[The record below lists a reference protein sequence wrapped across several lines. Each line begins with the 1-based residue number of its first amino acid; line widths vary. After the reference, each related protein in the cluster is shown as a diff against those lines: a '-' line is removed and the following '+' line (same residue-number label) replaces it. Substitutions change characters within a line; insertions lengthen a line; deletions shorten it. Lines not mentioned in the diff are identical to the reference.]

1 MYLSKE
7 VEEEEK
13 DASEAACVGA
23 VQGVERGRAA
33 VGAVR
38 ETRRRGGETR
48 GEGGGM
54 GFLGGKKEAGSRGE

>member
-23 VQGVERGRAA
+23 VQGVERGRA
-33 VGAVR
+33 
-38 ETRRRGGETR
+38 
-48 GEGGGM
+48 
-54 GFLGGKKEAGSRGE
+54 LLI

>member
-23 VQGVERGRAA
+23 VQGVERGQA
-33 VGAVR
+33 
-38 ETRRRGGETR
+38 
-48 GEGGGM
+48 
-54 GFLGGKKEAGSRGE
+54 LLI